1 MENSSKATAPALERG
16 LAVLEAIARSRGG
29 LTLSQLTRYLDL
41 PKSSAF
47 CLLRTLEQCGYVFR
61 DHDTGKYS
69 VSLRVCNLANLALNG
84 IGLREKARPHLRR
97 LSEESRL
104 TVHMGILE
112 NGSCLLIEKVT
123 PAGVYPIATWV
134 GKHLSLH
141 CTAIG
146 KAIGAYLPED
156 ELAVLLR
163 EQGFMRHNENTICS
177 MKRLKQDLAAVR
189 QRGYAMDDEEE
200 EISIRCIGAALFEG
214 GKVVGGL
221 SLVGTTNEIH
231 GGSIEHLASLL
242 VHTATQI
249 SELVKLPDPKSAEIA
264 APLRMKSQPALVAG
278 ALRA

>member
-41 PKSSAF
+41 PKSSTF
-47 CLLRTLEQCGYVFR
+47 CLLRTLEQCGYLFR
-61 DHDTGKYS
+61 DIDTGKYS
-69 VSLRVCNLANLALNG
+69 VSLRVCHLANLALSG
-84 IGLREKARPHLRR
+84 IGIREKARPYLRR

-112 NGSCLLIEKVT
+112 NGSCLLIEKMT

-146 KAIGAYLPED
+146 KAICAYLPD
-156 ELAVLLR
+156 EALNGLLR
-163 EQGFMRHNENTICS
+163 EQGLMRHNENTICS
-177 MKRLKQDLAAVR
+177 IKRLKLDLANVR

-200 EISIRCIGAALFEG
+200 EISIRCIGAALFED

-231 GGSIEHLASLL
+231 GGTIDHLASML
-242 VHTATQI
+242 VHTARQI
-249 SELVKLPDPKSAEIA
+249 SELVRLPDPKNAEIV
-264 APLRMKSQPALVAG
+264 APLRMRANAAMVPPARPA
-278 ALRA
+278 